1 MKKLK
6 PILFEENLFSLQT
19 INKESIDNKIIIE
32 KRKRFQLYNALDYIL
47 SMTTYFDFFSEDA
60 FLIVLNAISLTSL
73 SKKRLVT
80 TEDLLFCFF
89 IDEKNIKKILNDF
102 FINHSNNLIK
112 SKESKSSIKQ
122 KKGNIFFSVYK
133 NFKEVVFKFSNLLSN
148 EKEFDLFL
156 NDFSYSYEL
165 LNIFE
170 KATENALIRFKTPI
184 ITPEIL
190 FITLMEEERTKANLL
205 IKKIIKREKDFYL
218 LRFKLLKK
226 LHNEENLI
234 KSDIKTNYLYFAY
247 LLKSQLSE
255 LEFKTLC
262 ENNYH
267 PLGIFYFRNFLIQE
281 ILKIDLSDLI
291 IKDIYTSI
299 HKSSKRHFKT

>member
-1 MKKLK
+1 
-6 PILFEENLFSLQT
+6 
-19 INKESIDNKIIIE
+19 
-32 KRKRFQLYNALDYIL
+32 
-47 SMTTYFDFFSEDA
+47 
-60 FLIVLNAISLTSL
+60 
-73 SKKRLVT
+73 
-80 TEDLLFCFF
+80 
-89 IDEKNIKKILNDF
+89 
-102 FINHSNNLIK
+102 
-112 SKESKSSIKQ
+112 
-122 KKGNIFFSVYK
+122 
-133 NFKEVVFKFSNLLSN
+133 
-148 EKEFDLFL
+148 
-156 NDFSYSYEL
+156 
-165 LNIFE
+165 
-170 KATENALIRFKTPI
+170 
-184 ITPEIL
+184 
-190 FITLMEEERTKANLL
+190 MEEERTKANLL